1 MANPL
6 RIKTS
11 SGLPNTT
18 NFTGLQEFSN
28 AELEYVI
35 DKVFTRHA
43 QANNRPGVLGFDSA
57 NGASIGS
64 FINTRRTES
73 VGDHP
78 AVGGTNSVTTHI
90 YANTTA
96 MGEGG
101 MVRPLQFDTS
111 NTVNE
116 VTDTQLNNG
125 LMTVMLNKI
134 AATNSTNYQVGQYF
148 LGTAAPSGGTW
159 SSKGSFVDTG
169 THDGSTVNT
178 YQLWRKTAS
187 GSSHTQLRPL
197 KASANSTVSKIEEM
211 TDVDILTLSKRLANR
226 IIATG
231 IGTYKLQANAPG
243 TGTWVQVSDSLIDT
257 VADISAVNYSNQ
269 FTGQFSRQ
277 FTRVYSDQYTRQFTR
292 QFTGNYARQFKR

>member
-78 AVGGTNSVTTHI
+78 AAGTRRRLHRRVKVAVTVI
-90 YANTTA
+90 R
-96 MGEGG
+96 G
-101 MVRPLQFDTS
+101 TS
-111 NTVNE
+111 TRSMPVVHHTV
-116 VTDTQLNNG
+116 
-125 LMTVMLNKI
+125 
-134 AATNSTNYQVGQYF
+134 A
-148 LGTAAPSGGTW
+148 
-159 SSKGSFVDTG
+159 
-169 THDGSTVNT
+169 H
-178 YQLWRKTAS
+178 
-187 GSSHTQLRPL
+187 
-197 KASANSTVSKIEEM
+197 
-211 TDVDILTLSKRLANR
+211 LAN
-226 IIATG
+226 I
-231 IGTYKLQANAPG
+231 
-243 TGTWVQVSDSLIDT
+243 SLMVT
-257 VADISAVNYSNQ
+257 ERGEFRESWPSLHLVLAWWL
-269 FTGQFSRQ
+269 R
-277 FTRVYSDQYTRQFTR
+277 
-292 QFTGNYARQFKR
+292 